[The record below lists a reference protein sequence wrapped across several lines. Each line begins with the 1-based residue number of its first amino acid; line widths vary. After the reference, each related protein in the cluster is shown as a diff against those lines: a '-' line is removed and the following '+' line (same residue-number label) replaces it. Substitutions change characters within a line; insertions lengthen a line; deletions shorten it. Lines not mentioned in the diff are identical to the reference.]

1 MKMRENPMKKIDHS
15 LLYKEFVQRE
25 NEEPR
30 ASYSS
35 ELEFYTAIK
44 QGDMNKVLHFCKE
57 PLTAKEGMGVLSK
70 NSLQSMKY
78 HFVITAAMITRYCI
92 EGGMDF
98 AAAYNLSDYYIMK
111 ADKCL
116 TVREV
121 SDLNTKMCMDYTKK
135 MQMQRKQKV
144 FSRHVSECV
153 DYIYDHLHTR
163 ITVRVLAEHV
173 QLSQAYLSRV
183 FKQEMGMSISEY
195 IQFKK
200 LETSKRMLSY
210 SDYSVAEIAAILAFP
225 SHSYFSEVFRK
236 QEHMTPL
243 QYRAANFRHLEL

>member
-1 MKMRENPMKKIDHS
+1 MKKIDHS

-44 QGDMNKVLHFCKE
+44 QGDMKKVLHFCKE

-98 AAAYNLSDYYIMK
+98 NAAYNLSDYYILQVDECK
-111 ADKCL
+111 NL
-116 TVREV
+116 SEI
-121 SDLNTKMCMDYTKK
+121 SDLHLQMCKDYTKK
-135 MQMQRKQKV
+135 MQQLKKKQV
-144 FSRHVSECV
+144 FSRHISECI
-153 DYIYDHLHTR
+153 DYIYEHLHMR
-163 ITVRVLAEHV
+163 ITVDMLADYV
-173 QLSQAYLSRV
+173 QISPAYLSRL
-183 FKQEMGMSISEY
+183 FKKEMGMSISEY
-195 IQFKK
+195 IQYKK
-200 LETSKRMLSY
+200 LETAKSMLSY
-210 SDYSVAEIAAILAFP
+210 SDYSVSEIAMILAFP

>member
-1 MKMRENPMKKIDHS
+1 MGKINSPQLYREFLH
-15 LLYKEFVQRE
+15 RE
-25 NEEPR
+25 EEEAR
-30 ASYSS
+30 APYMPELDFYS
-35 ELEFYTAIK
+35 AIK
-44 QGDMNKVLHFCKE
+44 NGDMDKVMYYCKE
-57 PLTAKEGMGVLSK
+57 PLDQKEGLGILSE
-70 NSLQSMKY
+70 NALQNIKY

-163 ITVRVLAEHV
+163 ITVCVLAEHV

-200 LETSKRMLSY
+200 LETAKRMLSY

-225 SHSYFSEVFRK
+225 SHSYFTEVFHK
-236 QEHMTPL
+236 SEGMTPL
-243 QYRAANFRHLEL
+243 KYRAIYYRRLEL